1 MKQPATDWIRSLF
14 WLLAALAV
22 VQSVYYYP
30 QMPEVVASHFD
41 GRGAPNAWSGK
52 AGFFGLYLGIL
63 LMLIAVFEFLPRWS
77 ESRANFGRKL
87 PHREYWLAPERIEQT
102 RAFFRRQMM
111 LMGVLHV
118 ALAIFTVQLVILANF
133 EPRPR
138 LHAAIFWALLIY
150 FVLLFAWLTCFFLHF
165 RRP

>member
-1 MKQPATDWIRSLF
+1 MHWIRSLF

-22 VQSVYYYP
+22 AQSVYYYP

-52 AGFFGLYLGIL
+52 GGFFGLYLGIV
-63 LMLIAVFEFLPRWS
+63 LMLVGVFEWLPRWS
-77 ESRANFGRKL
+77 ESRPNFGMKL
-87 PHREYWLAPERIEQT
+87 PHREHWLAPGRIGQT

-138 LHAAIFWALLIY
+138 LHASIFWALLIY
-150 FVLLFAWLTCFFLHF
+150 FVLLLAWLVYFFLHF